1 MAKKK
6 APPHAWKAGQSGN
19 PSGLPKHVREV
30 RQNVKE
36 ALDKAFTEPDGS
48 DGLVKAIVAGT
59 REGDGVCIKL
69 ACEYRWGKP
78 VQPVTFDPGKMAD
91 DELRNAV
98 RNIVHEWDSD
108 IGEGAVQ

>member
-1 MAKKK
+1 
-6 APPHAWKAGQSGN
+6 
-19 PSGLPKHVREV
+19 
-30 RQNVKE
+30 
-36 ALDKAFTEPDGS
+36 
-48 DGLVKAIVAGT
+48 
-59 REGDGVCIKL
+59 VCIKL